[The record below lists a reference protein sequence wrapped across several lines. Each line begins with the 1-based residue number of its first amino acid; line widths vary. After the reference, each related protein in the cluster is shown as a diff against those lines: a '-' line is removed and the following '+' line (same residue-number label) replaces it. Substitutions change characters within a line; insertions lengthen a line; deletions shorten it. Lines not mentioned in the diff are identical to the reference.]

1 MSSSKEQASISQVM
15 CFLHEWDQGS
25 KTVRSRML
33 SDFLAKNTGK
43 MCLELELEFAQV
55 ASLFLAR
62 LTAWIRLTYGHA
74 LSICALKYLIPS
86 EYLTIKL

>member
-1 MSSSKEQASISQVM
+1 MSSSKEQASSSQVM

-43 MCLELELEFAQV
+43 TCPELELEFAQV

-62 LTAWIRLTYGHA
+62 LTAWIRLTYPD
-74 LSICALKYLIPS
+74 LWSCFICLCSK
-86 EYLTIKL
+86 KLDTLF